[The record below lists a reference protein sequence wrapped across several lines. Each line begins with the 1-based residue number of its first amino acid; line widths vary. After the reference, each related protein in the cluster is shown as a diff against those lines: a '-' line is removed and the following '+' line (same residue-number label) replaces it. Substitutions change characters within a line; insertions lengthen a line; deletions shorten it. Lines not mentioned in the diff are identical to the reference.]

1 MAYIEELY
9 LKKKKRDKYRLMDLG
24 MFSSFGMVDMNHAH
38 RQIYATE
45 ERQALR
51 KL

>member
-9 LKKKKRDKYRLMDLG
+9 LKEKERDKNRLMDLG
-24 MFSSFGMVDMNHAH
+24 MFSSFWMVDMNHAH
-38 RQIYATE
+38 RQICTTE